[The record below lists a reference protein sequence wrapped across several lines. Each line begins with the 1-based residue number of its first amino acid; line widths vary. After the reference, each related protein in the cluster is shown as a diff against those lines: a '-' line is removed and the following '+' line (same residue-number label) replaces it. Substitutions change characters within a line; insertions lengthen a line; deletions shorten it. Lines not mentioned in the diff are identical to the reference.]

1 MKLMVTNQV
10 NFAASIAIR
19 ASPGVPIFFAI
30 KWFMESIE
38 DFHVKTATKFS
49 LIQATYKDIYA
60 QTMLEQDAMHV
71 QSVEKHL
78 PQALVSS
85 NIHISIAV

>member
-1 MKLMVTNQV
+1 MVTNQV

-19 ASPGVPIFFAI
+19 ASPGVPTFFAI

-38 DFHVKTATKFS
+38 DFHAKTATKFS
-49 LIQATYKDIYA
+49 LIQVTYRDIYA

-71 QSVEKHL
+71 PSVVRHL
-78 PQALVSS
+78 QPVLVSS
-85 NIHISIAV
+85 NIHISTAV